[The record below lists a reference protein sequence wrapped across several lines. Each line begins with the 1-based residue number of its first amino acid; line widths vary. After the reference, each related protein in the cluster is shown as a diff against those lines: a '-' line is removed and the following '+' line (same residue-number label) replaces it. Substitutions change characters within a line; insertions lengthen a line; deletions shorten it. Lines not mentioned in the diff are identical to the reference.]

1 LRGVPPPLRPLRESL
16 AVRFLVFVLAATIA
30 LGGGFVVLVATDNVP
45 FVDGSDG
52 GGGSV
57 EQAGAV
63 DRFDER
69 AAFGFLERQVEL
81 GPRPAGSEASRR
93 LGDWL
98 LEEVPRGRFQELPGG
113 LRNVIGEV
121 PGSDPDRYV
130 VVGAH
135 YDTKDIPGFVG
146 ANDGAAGT
154 AVVLELAR
162 TLRPEQIGP
171 TVFFV
176 FFDGE
181 ESPAGTPDDEFVEEG
196 LRGSKAAVQFLFEAE
211 AMVNVDFVGETG
223 LVLPREESSDAD
235 LWADLRAAADRV
247 GYADVFPPET
257 QPPVGDDHVPF
268 VQAGIPAIDLIDFDF
283 DCFHEPCD
291 DLSAVSPESLDAAG
305 ESVLE
310 LLRTFGPESG

>member
-1 LRGVPPPLRPLRESL
+1 
-16 AVRFLVFVLAATIA
+16 
-30 LGGGFVVLVATDNVP
+30 
-45 FVDGSDG
+45 
-52 GGGSV
+52 
-57 EQAGAV
+57 
-63 DRFDER
+63 
-69 AAFGFLERQVEL
+69 
-81 GPRPAGSEASRR
+81 
-93 LGDWL
+93 
-98 LEEVPRGRFQELPGG
+98 
-113 LRNVIGEV
+113 VIGEV

>member
-1 LRGVPPPLRPLRESL
+1 M
-16 AVRFLVFVLAATIA
+16 RFLVVLLVATIA
-30 LGGGFVVLVATDNVP
+30 VGGGFVVLVATDNVP
-45 FVDGSDG
+45 FVGGSDG
-52 GGGSV
+52 EGGSV
-57 EQAGAV
+57 EQAAAV

-69 AAFGFLERQVEL
+69 AAFDFLERQVEL
-81 GPRPAGSEASRR
+81 GPRPAGSEASRQ

-98 LEEVPRGRFQELPGG
+98 LEEVPRGRFQDVPGD

-121 PGSDPDRYV
+121 PGSDDGRYV

-162 TLRPEQIGP
+162 TLQPEEIGP

-181 ESPAGTPDDEFVEEG
+181 ESPAGTPDDEFAEEG
-196 LRGSKAAVQFLFEAE
+196 LRGSKVAAQFLFEAE
-211 AMVNVDFVGETG
+211 AMVNVDFVGEEG
-223 LVLPREESSDAD
+223 LVLPREETSDPE
-235 LWADLRAAADRV
+235 LWGELRAAADRV
-247 GYADVFPPET
+247 GYGTVFPPET
-257 QPPVGDDHVPF
+257 QSPVVDDHTPF
-268 VQAGIPAIDLIDFDF
+268 LEAGIPAIDLIDFDF
-283 DCFHEPCD
+283 DCFHEQCD

-310 LLRTFGPESG
+310 LLLSFEREPR